1 MTQVVGTEISFA
13 TSSQPTSSQTRWRKF
28 EPNIPAPYEIVE
40 IRRLNDDK
48 SILRA
53 RAEMPPSFD
62 WRRAE
67 WRPL

>member
-1 MTQVVGTEISFA
+1 MVQAVVIEVSFA
-13 TSSQPTSSQTRWRKF
+13 TSTHAHWRKF
-28 EPNIPAPYEIVE
+28 SASAPAPHELVE

-53 RAEMPPSFD
+53 RAELPPSFD